1 MHRMCAIF
9 GPPTAWAMAA
19 IVIWAEYAWYKV
31 VPFGETEANSSD
43 RPIQSTSG
51 SPWDLVMEMGVL
63 DLTGLGVKEPLFR
76 AARAPANGA
85 QWFGSEVGNVWFGS
99 EVGNVW
105 YCKGVSV
112 RVRMLPMDVTLIF
125 LQSCVL
131 YI

>member
-1 MHRMCAIF
+1 MCHKPIF

-76 AARAPANGA
+76 AVRPQTGHSGLDRRLVTCGLDRRLVTFGTARELVYACGCC
-85 QWFGSEVGNVWFGS
+85 QWTSH
-99 EVGNVW
+99 
-105 YCKGVSV
+105 
-112 RVRMLPMDVTLIF
+112 
-125 LQSCVL
+125 
-131 YI
+131 